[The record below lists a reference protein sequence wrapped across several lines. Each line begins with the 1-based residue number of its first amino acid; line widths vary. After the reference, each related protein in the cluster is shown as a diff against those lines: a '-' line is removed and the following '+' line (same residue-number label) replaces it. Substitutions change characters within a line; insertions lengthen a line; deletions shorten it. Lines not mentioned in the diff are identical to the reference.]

1 MPTGILP
8 WPDNPGLSILVWAL
22 FAVLV
27 MYGARTA
34 AHRAIQGLARA
45 IAQGCRLASFAI
57 ASLQSKLAERNR
69 EVLMSSGLES
79 TERQIE
85 QEFRRI
91 SATVDRDLAAYP
103 ALHRKLAEQVTL
115 IDEDYR
121 RSADSPPEPEAWTST
136 LRAAEE
142 LLSQSALQQAAG
154 KAVNALHEGLQ
165 EAHEIAIA
173 EYRAASKERH
183 RLLSKMVPVWRRM
196 DATLNRID
204 KSVNSIFER
213 ARHIDT
219 LMERYKE
226 IATSPQRAEQM
237 LHSSALT
244 QFFIAG
250 FVLVIAMLG
259 GFINF
264 QLIALPMS
272 EMVGATSRLGSMQ
285 TSDVAALVIIMVEVT
300 MGLFLMESLRITR
313 LFPVIGSLDD
323 RMRRKMAWV
332 TFSILFILASIE
344 ASLAYMRD
352 MLAADRMALT
362 QSLTGGVTAERPE
375 FMWIPAMGQMVMGF
389 ILPFALTFVA
399 IPLESFVHSARTVGG
414 QVVIGILRSVAFLLR
429 LASNLIRGIGHGLVN
444 VYDIVIF
451 LPLKLEEL
459 VLHRRDG
466 PVGTHK
472 RSPGTTTALL
482 FALIMMGCE
491 PPPPPGTGV
500 FLLLDTSGTY
510 ANELSKAQ
518 LVSNYLLGVLN
529 PGDSFGVARIDGGS
543 FSEKDILVRMTFDER
558 PTMAN
563 TQKRQFKAAVDHF
576 TDTVTTASYT
586 DITGGLLQAVEWLN
600 EVGPGR
606 KTVLIFSDMAEDLPE
621 NFVRDF
627 PIELDDVRV
636 IALNV
641 TKLNEDN
648 VDPREYLDRLDA
660 WRLRVESGGGQWAVV
675 NDLERL
681 NLALGL

>member
-34 AHRAIQGLARA
+34 AHKAIQGLARA
-45 IAQGCRLASFAI
+45 VSQGCRLASHAI
-57 ASLQSKLAERNR
+57 AGLQTRLAERNR
-69 EVLMSSGLES
+69 EVLLSSGLDD

-91 SATVDRDLAAYP
+91 SATVDRDLASYP
-103 ALHRKLAEQVTL
+103 ALHRKLAEQVTR

-121 RSADSPPEPEAWTST
+121 RSADSQPEPEAWTST
-136 LRAAEE
+136 LKAAEE
-142 LLSQSALQQAAG
+142 LLSHTALQGAAG

-165 EAHEIAIA
+165 EAHEISIA

-196 DATLNRID
+196 DGTLNRID

-213 ARHIDT
+213 ARHIDN
-219 LMERYKE
+219 LMESYKE
-226 IATSPQRAEQM
+226 ISTGSERAEQM
-237 LHSSALT
+237 LSSSALT

-250 FVLVIAMLG
+250 FVLIIAMLG

-313 LFPVIGSLDD
+313 LFPVIASLDD

-332 TFSILFILASIE
+332 TFGILFTLASIE

-352 MLAADRMALT
+352 LLAADRAALT
-362 QSLTGGVTAERPE
+362 QSLAGVSAERPE
-375 FMWIPAMGQMVMGF
+375 FLWIPAVGQMVMGF

-414 QVVIGILRSVAFLLR
+414 HVATGLLRTFAFLLR
-429 LASNLIRGIGHGLVN
+429 LASNLVRGLGQGLVN
-444 VYDIVIF
+444 VYDMVIF

-466 PVGTHK
+466 PIATGK

-482 FALIMMGCE
+482 VSLIMMGCS

-510 ANELSKAQ
+510 SEELSKAQ
-518 LVSNYLLGVLN
+518 LVTNYLLGVLN

-563 TQKRQFKAAVDHF
+563 SQKRQFKAAVDQF
-576 TDTVTTASYT
+576 TDTVSSASHT

-600 EVGPGR
+600 EVGPGQ

-621 NFVRDF
+621 EFIRDF
-627 PIELDDVRV
+627 PIDMQGVRV
-636 IALNV
+636 LALNV
-641 TKLNEDN
+641 TKLNQDN
-648 VDPREYLDRLDA
+648 IDPREYMGRLDT
-660 WRLRVESGGGQWAVV
+660 WRVKVESGGGEWDVV

-681 NLALGL
+681 DMALGL